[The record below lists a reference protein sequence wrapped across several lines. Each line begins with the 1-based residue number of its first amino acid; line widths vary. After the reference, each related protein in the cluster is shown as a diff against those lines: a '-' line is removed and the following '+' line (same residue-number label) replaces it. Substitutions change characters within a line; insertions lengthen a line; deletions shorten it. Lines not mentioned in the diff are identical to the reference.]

1 MAYTSSRAVPVLGPE
16 AQPFSE
22 PLDENG
28 HRCRPKD
35 GAEYIASKQERVA
48 FFARRRRIESGAEWC
63 VCENGATGPTFA
75 YDDIQAGFTTIY
87 VCGPGGL
94 ERGLIVRS
102 THADREGNMWGFTGL
117 ALELLADCVDEA
129 QRLTA
134 GNELQFQSAPVL
146 ETVEDRYGG
155 VEVSVRD
162 GGENE
167 LSRFTSELREAL
179 DGWRRGGKRG
189 VWLRLPSA
197 CHALVSVA
205 VSAGFEFHHATA
217 EYLQL
222 TQWLPPDAPSP
233 LPRYAFT
240 LIGVGGVVVNAAGKV
255 LMVQE
260 AVSPSPRMQV
270 CTSHALLTPLRCHW
284 PLLLT
289 ATRPV
294 CMHARQGAWKLP
306 GGLAD
311 PGEDF
316 ATTVAREVREEVG
329 VEAELDG
336 VVSMRHAHDRRF
348 DQGDLYVVVR
358 LRAASDEICLD
369 TGELAD
375 ARWMSRAEIEA
386 IVETAEDK
394 GQPLDGKV
402 SSGNWEMID
411 NALSG
416 RLIEG
421 VTIFNSKGQPTMM
434 YKAPSE

>member
-1 MAYTSSRAVPVLGPE
+1 
-16 AQPFSE
+16 
-22 PLDENG
+22 
-28 HRCRPKD
+28 
-35 GAEYIASKQERVA
+35 
-48 FFARRRRIESGAEWC
+48 
-63 VCENGATGPTFA
+63 
-75 YDDIQAGFTTIY
+75 
-87 VCGPGGL
+87 
-94 ERGLIVRS
+94 
-102 THADREGNMWGFTGL
+102 
-117 ALELLADCVDEA
+117 
-129 QRLTA
+129 
-134 GNELQFQSAPVL
+134 
-146 ETVEDRYGG
+146 
-155 VEVSVRD
+155 
-162 GGENE
+162 
-167 LSRFTSELREAL
+167 
-179 DGWRRGGKRG
+179 
-189 VWLRLPSA
+189 
-197 CHALVSVA
+197 
-205 VSAGFEFHHATA
+205 
-217 EYLQL
+217 
-222 TQWLPPDAPSP
+222 
-233 LPRYAFT
+233 
-240 LIGVGGVVVNAAGKV
+240 
-255 LMVQE
+255 
-260 AVSPSPRMQV
+260 
-270 CTSHALLTPLRCHW
+270 
-284 PLLLT
+284 
-289 ATRPV
+289 
-294 CMHARQGAWKLP
+294 MHARQGAWKLP